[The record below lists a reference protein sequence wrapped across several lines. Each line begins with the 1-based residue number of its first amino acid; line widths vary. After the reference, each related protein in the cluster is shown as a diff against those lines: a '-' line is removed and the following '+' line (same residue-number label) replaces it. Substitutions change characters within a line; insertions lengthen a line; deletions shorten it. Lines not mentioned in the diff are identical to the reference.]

1 MRLLDQYVSKKFIL
15 NLLFSLTAFASIFVT
30 VDLLEALSEFI
41 DRKAPAI
48 AVASYYFYYL
58 PYIIIL
64 SMPVAM
70 LLASMFSVG
79 QLSKYNELT
88 AMLAAGRSLYRILL
102 PILAIGL
109 LISGAMLLFAEQ
121 VMPIANQRKAEIK
134 QRYIERMP
142 KNLPAR
148 LSNLYFQETADSAV
162 APGDENIS
170 TLGNTPVR
178 RIFIG
183 YYDEANRIAQKV
195 SVQEYQGIFISRRV
209 DALQMHWQEAAYSKA
224 PVRRAGVWEMVQGY
238 RRQFDEAN
246 ETAVRFDTLAMP
258 ELSFTPQVLTKVQKD
273 PEEMSYGE
281 LQKFIREVARNGGNP
296 DRWLVDLYLKISFP
310 LANFIIVLFGAPLAA
325 GRIRSGGA
333 VGVATSLVICFLY
346 FGTVK
351 TSQSMGQNG
360 TLDPL
365 LAAWLGNF
373 IFLAA
378 GLVILLKARD

>member
-1 MRLLDQYVSKKFIL
+1 MLLDRYVSKKFLL
-15 NLLFSLTAFASIFVT
+15 NLLFSLAAFASIFIT

-41 DRKAPAI
+41 DRKVPAL
-48 AVASYYFYYL
+48 VVMSYYFYYL

-79 QLSKYNELT
+79 QLGKYNELT
-88 AMLAAGRSLYRILL
+88 AMLAAGRSLLRILL
-102 PILAIGL
+102 PLFVIGL
-109 LISGAMLLFAEQ
+109 LLSGVMLLFAEK

-134 QRYIERMP
+134 QRYIDRMP
-142 KNLPAR
+142 KNLTAR
-148 LSNLYFQETADSAV
+148 LSNLYFQESADSA
-162 APGDENIS
+162 AADSSNA
-170 TLGNTPVR
+170 VR

-183 YYDEANRIAQKV
+183 YYDDASKMAQRV
-195 SVQEYQGIFISRRV
+195 SVQQYRGLFMNERL
-209 DALQMHWQEAAYSKA
+209 DAAQMRWHEAAN
-224 PVRRAGVWEMVQGY
+224 RWEMLQGY
-238 RRQFDEAN
+238 RRRFEGGS
-246 ETAVRFDTLAMP
+246 ETLTRFDTLALP
-258 ELSFTPQVLTKVQKD
+258 ELSFTPQVLLKVQKE
-273 PEEMSYGE
+273 PAEMSYRE
-281 LQKFIREVARNGGNP
+281 LQQFIREVARNGGNP
-296 DRWLVDLYLKISFP
+296 ERWLADLYLKISFP

-325 GRIRSGGA
+325 GSARSGGA

-365 LAAWLGNF
+365 LAAWLGNI

-378 GLVILLKARD
+378 GVVILARTKK

>member
-1 MRLLDQYVSKKFIL
+1 MRLLDQYVSKKFSL
-15 NLLFSLTAFASIFVT
+15 NLLFSLTAFASIFIT

-48 AVASYYFYYL
+48 VVASYYFYYL

-70 LLASMFSVG
+70 LLASMFSIG

-102 PILAIGL
+102 PIFAIGL
-109 LISGAMLLFAEQ
+109 LISGAMLLFAES

-134 QRYIERMP
+134 QHYIERMP

-148 LSNLYFQETADSAV
+148 LSNLYFQENADSTV
-162 APGDENIS
+162 APGDENVS
-170 TLGNTPVR
+170 RLANTPVR

-183 YYDEANRIAQKV
+183 YYDEASKIAQKV
-195 SVQEYQGIFISRRV
+195 SVQEYQGIFIIRRV
-209 DALQMHWQEAAYSKA
+209 DAVQMRWQESANGKA
-224 PVRRAGVWEMVQGY
+224 VGKPGVWQLLQGY
-238 RRQFDEAN
+238 RRQFNGAN
-246 ETAVRFDTLAMP
+246 ETAAPFDTLAMP

-296 DRWLVDLYLKISFP
+296 ERWLVDLYLKISFP

-360 TLDPL
+360 TLNPL
-365 LAAWLGNF
+365 LAAWLGNI

-378 GLVILLKARD
+378 GLVILAKARK

>member
-1 MRLLDQYVSKKFIL
+1 MLLDQYVSKKFIL
-15 NLLFSLTAFASIFVT
+15 NLIFSLTAFASIFIT

-48 AVASYYFYYL
+48 VVASYYFYYL

-70 LLASMFSVG
+70 LLASMFSIG
-79 QLSKYNELT
+79 QLSKHNELT

-102 PILAIGL
+102 PLFAIGL
-109 LISGAMLLFAEQ
+109 LISAAMLLFAEK

-134 QRYIERMP
+134 QRYIERIP
-142 KNLPAR
+142 RNLPAR
-148 LSNLYFQETADSAV
+148 LSNLYFQESADSAV
-162 APGDENIS
+162 AQNTESAPQLQS
-170 TLGNTPVR
+170 TPVR

-183 YYDEANRIAQKV
+183 YYDEANKIAQKV
-195 SVQEYQGIFISRRV
+195 SVQEYQGIFITARV
-209 DALQMHWQEAAYSKA
+209 DALQMHWQEAAYSKTSA
-224 PVRRAGVWEMVQGY
+224 GRAGVWEMVQGY
-238 RRQFDEAN
+238 RRQFNGAN
-246 ETAVRFDTLAMP
+246 ETAVRFETLAMP

-273 PEEMSYGE
+273 PEEMSYAE
-281 LQKFIREVARNGGNP
+281 LQHFIREVARNGGNP

-325 GRIRSGGA
+325 GRVRSGGA
-333 VGVATSLVICFLY
+333 VGVAVSLVICFLY

-365 LAAWLGNF
+365 LAAWLGNL

-378 GLVILLKARD
+378 GLAIVAKARK